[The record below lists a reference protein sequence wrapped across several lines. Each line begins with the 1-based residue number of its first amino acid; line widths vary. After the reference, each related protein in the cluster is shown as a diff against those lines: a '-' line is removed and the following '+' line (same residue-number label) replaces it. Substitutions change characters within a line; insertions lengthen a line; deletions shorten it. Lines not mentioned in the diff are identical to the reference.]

1 MIIDYGAATLFTTTI
16 YNLRGEKEVERSG
29 LSWAAAM
36 NILTLA
42 CAPDQ
47 PGAMGS
53 VYVQGT
59 DRMVAAFSWD
69 GID

>member
-1 MIIDYGAATLFTTTI
+1 MIQGFTPTTLFSVKI
-16 YNLRGEKEVERSG
+16 YNLRGETEFARDS
-29 LSWAAAM
+29 LSWASAM